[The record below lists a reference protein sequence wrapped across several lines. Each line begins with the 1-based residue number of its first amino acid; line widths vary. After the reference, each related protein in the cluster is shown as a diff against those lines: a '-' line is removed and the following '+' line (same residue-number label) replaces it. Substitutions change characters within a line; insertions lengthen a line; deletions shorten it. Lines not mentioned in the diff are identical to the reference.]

1 MPFTSSPLGEYPR
14 NPLAVDI
21 FAANLPLAV
30 LATRAMSCWD
40 AGGAC
45 LPGPSTPG
53 RMGTA
58 RTGGGDHTGYRR
70 VDRPGMGEHHSRQV
84 LLGADP
90 VVQWAVEYKVR
101 TSGRAAARLDS
112 SQQSN
117 CPAARPGAGAVR
129 LVPS

>member
-1 MPFTSSPLGEYPR
+1 MVGHRDGLAWWNFAFLATITVMPFTSSPLGEYPR

-90 VVQWAVEYKVR
+90 RRAVGRGVQGPHVR
-101 TSGRAAARLDS
+101 PRGGT
-112 SQQSN
+112 
-117 CPAARPGAGAVR
+117 PGQ
-129 LVPS
+129 